1 MLEPIAET
9 IRLTFRTEEKEKGR
23 KMPQLLGIRKQAR
36 QWTWVSLRAYV
47 SELTWRLLRGSHT
60 FLLFKVVVKL
70 SFQNFASFR
79 SYFFPSTVSSF
90 FLFDFFLYC
99 YKKKQII
106 CIYVFIYVNIY
117 VCIKVL
123 NLHFEPPAPCE
134 RFHDTEQ

>member
-1 MLEPIAET
+1 
-9 IRLTFRTEEKEKGR
+9 
-23 KMPQLLGIRKQAR
+23 MPQLLGIRKQAR

-79 SYFFPSTVSSF
+79 SYSFPSTVSSF
-90 FLFDFFLYC
+90 FLFGFFLYC

-134 RFHDTEQ
+134 RFHDIEQ

>member
-1 MLEPIAET
+1 MDLGFASSVRKRAHLEAPE
-9 IRLTFRTEEKEKGR
+9 G
-23 KMPQLLGIRKQAR
+23 
-36 QWTWVSLRAYV
+36 VSYISFV
-47 SELTWRLLRGSHT
+47 QGCGQ
-60 FLLFKVVVKL
+60 VKL
-70 SFQNFASFR
+70 SEFCFFPFLF
-79 SYFFPSTVSSF
+79 FFPSTVSSF

-134 RFHDTEQ
+134 RFHDIEQ

>member
-1 MLEPIAET
+1 
-9 IRLTFRTEEKEKGR
+9 
-23 KMPQLLGIRKQAR
+23 MPQLLGIRKQAR

-79 SYFFPSTVSSF
+79 SYFFSF
-90 FLFDFFLYC
+90 YCFLVFLVRFFFLYC

-123 NLHFEPPAPCE
+123 NLHFEPPAPSE